1 LYLLFAKKN
10 SQVCI
15 FFLLNFGHQVPKESR
30 FVMKKSFHGKLWY
43 LGPDTLVETLAFRTA
58 AFDALVFVSGEA
70 ATDHGVFSSE
80 ELAK

>member
-1 LYLLFAKKN
+1 MHLFPTEFRT
-10 SQVCI
+10 S
-15 FFLLNFGHQVPKESR
+15 GSKESR

-43 LGPDTLVETLAFRTA
+43 FGSDTLVETLAFRAA